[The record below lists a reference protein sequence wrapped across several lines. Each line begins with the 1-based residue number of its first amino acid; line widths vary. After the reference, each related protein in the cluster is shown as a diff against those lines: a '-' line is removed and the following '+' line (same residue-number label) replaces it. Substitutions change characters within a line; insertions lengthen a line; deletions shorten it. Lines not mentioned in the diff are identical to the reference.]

1 MEIQM
6 RRMTEADRPHVYRM
20 MKDFFSSDA
29 VLTNGSDEIIERD
42 IDECLSDSPFLEGFV
57 FTDES
62 GEVKGY
68 AMAAHSYST
77 EFGRHCVWV
86 EDLYLESELR
96 GRGVATEFLEYLRTA
111 YPDSVTRLESETDN
125 DRAIRTYLKNGFE
138 EIPYLEMIRR

>member
-1 MEIQM
+1 M
-6 RRMTEADRPHVYRM
+6 RSMTEADRPHVYRM

-57 FTDES
+57 FTDER

-68 AMAAHSYST
+68 AMVAHSFST

-96 GRGVATEFLEYLRTA
+96 GRGVATEFLDHLRTA